1 MVACVSRSSTASLFF
16 NIFFTTFIANLDE
29 EINNRTKIDDT
40 TPLPDVPSWFFYN
53 FRMYTQSI
61 NLTFNVAK
69 VIYSANQ
76 NDTNS
81 AVLSAVRS
89 LCVAC
94 LIARHYYLCN
104 YKFME
109 IVHGKLKYLLLLQI
123 VFMFTY
129 LIVGAISGAIDPYFA
144 SDRTAVII
152 FFVLPMIIRILSLAT
167 ASLYRKV
174 MSKTMADGTVVPP
187 SVTISFNLTI
197 HYFYMGCFY
206 FFLLAD
212 SSSIFF
218 NDRLLCGMF
227 FILTVASTVRN
238 FLMRER
244 NRKKVFIDLQQSL
257 NEASFNNS
265 LHEVVD
271 GDSKVNDPRHDEKR
285 VDIEI
290 VNPIDVTTDHN
301 YKVQTLEMRNRFTE
315 MKIYVLITTVSCTF
329 MIIISV
335 ELAMS
340 MYLYHRNGVP
350 VNWCAPI
357 SLSTI
362 DRGFQTILDF
372 FL

>member
-1 MVACVSRSSTASLFF
+1 
-16 NIFFTTFIANLDE
+16 
-29 EINNRTKIDDT
+29 
-40 TPLPDVPSWFFYN
+40 
-53 FRMYTQSI
+53 
-61 NLTFNVAK
+61 
-69 VIYSANQ
+69 
-76 NDTNS
+76 
-81 AVLSAVRS
+81 
-89 LCVAC
+89 
-94 LIARHYYLCN
+94 
-104 YKFME
+104 ME

-152 FFVLPMIIRILSLAT
+152 FFVLPMVIRILSLAT

-187 SVTISFNLTI
+187 SVTMSFNLTI

-206 FFLLAD
+206 FFLLVD

-218 NDRLLCGMF
+218 NDRLLCGLF

-257 NEASFNNS
+257 NEASLNIS
-265 LHEVVD
+265 LN
-271 GDSKVNDPRHDEKR
+271 GDSKDNDPRHEEKC

-301 YKVQTLEMRNRFTE
+301 YKVQILEMRNRFTE

-340 MYLYHRNGVP
+340 MYLYYRNGVP

-362 DRGFQTILDF
+362 DRGFQTILDI